1 MYAPGKVMKS
11 GTWSDPSFAGRTVT
25 GRTAVI
31 DMNQP
36 SPVWRET
43 APMHHPRSFETITS
57 LPDGTSIV
65 TGGTSRS
72 DGVDMSTAVLPAEI
86 WNPETETWTEMAAQV
101 NGRGYHST
109 ALLLPDGRVLSAGG
123 GQLPGY
129 PVIDQRNAEIFS
141 PPYLFKGPR
150 PTVLSAPSTVQHGS
164 SFTVGVVG
172 PGEHHEGVD
181 GAPGLRDA
189 HLRPEPALHPAQL
202 HEHRRVAQ
210 RAGAGELEHRA
221 SRLLHAVRRQR
232 QRRAVDGRVR
242 PHAGAQ
248 RGRDRSDRAGQPH
261 RDRRPRQGRP
271 DLDGVDRQRLHPPL
285 QRPPQHD
292 ARVHADRRQPR
303 RPADR
308 HELHRQRARGRD
320 LLLHG
325 PGRGPGGE
333 PEHALG
339 RGERDRDRRLHRPDR
354 LDHGARRRRDGP
366 GVGHRDGERGG
377 RRGRERRAVQARRRQ
392 PRQPRTPARPTPCP
406 GTPPPRPTAPT
417 A

>member
-129 PVIDQRNAEIFS
+129 PVADQRNAEIFS

-164 SFTVGVVG
+164 SFTVGVAAA
-172 PGEHHEGVD
+172 GEHLQGVA
-181 GAPGLRDA
+181 GAPRLRDA

-202 HEHRRVAQ
+202 HQHRRRRSAC
-210 RAGAGELEHRA
+210 RRPRTRA
-221 SRLLHAVRRQR
+221 SRLPATTCCSSSTATACRRWPSSCAC
-232 QRRAVDGRVR
+232 RRRTRTR
-242 PHAGAQ
+242 PL
-248 RGRDRSDRAGQPH
+248 
-261 RDRRPRQGRP
+261 RPRPANLTATGGLGKV
-271 DLDGVDRQRLHPPL
+271 DLTWTASTDNGAIRRYNVHRSTTPGL
-285 QRPPQHD
+285 
-292 ARVHADRRQPR
+292 HADRRQPVA
-303 RPADR
+303 PADR

-325 PGRGPGGE
+325 PGRGPGGQ
-333 PEHALG
+333 PRA
-339 RGERDRDRRLHRPDR
+339 RRRPRRRDRDRRLHRPDR
-354 LDHGARRRRDGP
+354 LDHGAGRRRHGP
-366 GVGHRDGERGG
+366 GSVTVTANAADAVGVSGVQFKLDGANLGG
-377 RRGRERRAVQARRRQ
+377 RGHQRALLRA
-392 PRQPRTPARPTPCP
+392 